1 MIILFVGLYATY
13 SARRTI
19 LVEIQIVE
27 IEGLS
32 FTVIK
37 LELED
42 PGSVESSKITPSD
55 IYAIQ
60 LISYAIN
67 RVFQLV
73 VDTPI
78 VVTTYW
84 VYIDRKRR

>member
-42 PGSVESSKITPSD
+42 PGSVESNKITHRD
-55 IYAIQ
+55 IYAIP
-60 LISYAIN
+60 LISYEIN
-67 RVFQLV
+67 RFFQLV